1 MKEDV
6 LEQVTIEK
14 LAAKANE
21 YAQARK
27 GPIIDG
33 KYVYSQVKPYEK
45 GKQSVI
51 GNRESGNLKVM
62 NDSRKM
68 SGEKIDTSKIECFN
82 CHEKGH
88 YANWCKKPLEEGM
101 SLSGPR
107 VGGEINGHLLN
118 IFVDSGCTRT
128 LVHRKFLPVSQDTDE
143 KITIMM
149 ANGERVIVPLAK
161 VELKSKQGT

>member
-62 NDSRKM
+62 NDSSKM
-68 SGEKIDTSKIECFN
+68 SGEKKIHKKLSVSIVMRRDITPIGVRN
-82 CHEKGH
+82 HE
-88 YANWCKKPLEEGM
+88 
-101 SLSGPR
+101 
-107 VGGEINGHLLN
+107 
-118 IFVDSGCTRT
+118 
-128 LVHRKFLPVSQDTDE
+128 RKE
-143 KITIMM
+143 
-149 ANGERVIVPLAK
+149 
-161 VELKSKQGT
+161 